1 MLSTLSS
8 TAWPLPTFC
17 TSSTSRMMLPP
28 SLIWLRVLIRLVV
41 MSSRLRPVA
50 IRSLVALGV
59 QGVLAE
65 ATWAWPGC
73 PGWVVR

>member
-8 TAWPLPTFC
+8 TAWP
-17 TSSTSRMMLPP
+17 RRP
-28 SLIWLRVLIRLVV
+28 SDVV
-41 MSSRLRPVA
+41 DVA
-50 IRSLVALGV
+50 HDAAAVAHLAAGLDQVGGDVQQAATGNDWGSLVALGGKV
-59 QGVLAE
+59 WRE